1 MKLDLIL
8 TMANIIADKYDMIA
22 VVNYKMG
29 TVNFVGDHG
38 REVEEKCARELADV
52 FGDCIVEAS

>member
-1 MKLDLIL
+1 
-8 TMANIIADKYDMIA
+8 MANIIADKYDMIA